1 MWGRGPPPGPS
12 GVERRGPALMR
23 EGAPGGGGGAGLLH
37 PLAAPRRP
45 CWALGPP
52 ATVGPVTGACS
63 PSTHQPVPRA
73 PCDAT
78 CQEKVTAG
86 VLTSGGA
93 GAQERDPAARGLG
106 RTRRCR
112 KSTRGH
118 ADWPRVAQ
126 GSARAAAGHAF
137 LAALSSVGSS
147 RPHVTQEGA
156 LPAAFALKPRF
167 RPSDEC
173 RPLCPPDSGPA
184 APAGTQCRTSPG
196 VTHGPSLRPTATP
209 FHEPALDHR
218 GTGRA
223 AVPQDTHTG

>member
-1 MWGRGPPPGPS
+1 M
-12 GVERRGPALMR
+12 
-23 EGAPGGGGGAGLLH
+23 GLGH
-37 PLAAPRRP
+37 RSATPRREA
-45 CWALGPP
+45 WG
-52 ATVGPVTGACS
+52 
-63 PSTHQPVPRA
+63 
-73 PCDAT
+73 
-78 CQEKVTAG
+78 
-86 VLTSGGA
+86 
-93 GAQERDPAARGLG
+93 ARGDAG
-106 RTRRCR
+106 RARADTR
-112 KSTRGH
+112 TG
-118 ADWPRVAQ
+118 PRVAQ

-156 LPAAFALKPRF
+156 LPAAFALKPRS

-223 AVPQDTHTG
+223 AVPRDTHTGREPSAGRVRDRRFKRKGSRHPVRPPQSRDEELCVFSPAKRGRRGR